1 MLIFGPRGSMDLFS
15 KYLNFV
21 QVYCIIAISIVLVG
35 LGMIACGVMLGCYLV
50 LVPAIVAAFLTL
62 VLVIWVQIKERF
74 DRFH

>member
-1 MLIFGPRGSMDLFS
+1 MDLFS

-21 QVYCIIAISIVLVG
+21 QAYCIIAISIVLVG
-35 LGMIACGVMLGCYLV
+35 VGMIACGVMLGCYLV

>member
-1 MLIFGPRGSMDLFS
+1 MLIFGPRSSMDLFS

-35 LGMIACGVMLGCYLV
+35 AGMIACGVMLGCYLV

-74 DRFH
+74 DRFY

>member
-1 MLIFGPRGSMDLFS
+1 MDLFS

-35 LGMIACGVMLGCYLV
+35 VGMIACGVMLGCYLV

-74 DRFH
+74 DRFY

>member
-1 MLIFGPRGSMDLFS
+1 MDLFS

-35 LGMIACGVMLGCYLV
+35 VGMIACGVMLGCYLV

-62 VLVIWVQIKERF
+62 VLVIWVQLKERF
-74 DRFH
+74 ARIH

>member
-1 MLIFGPRGSMDLFS
+1 MDLFS

-35 LGMIACGVMLGCYLV
+35 VGMIACGVMIGCYLV
-50 LVPAIVAAFLTL
+50 LVPAILAAFLTL

>member
-1 MLIFGPRGSMDLFS
+1 MDLFS

-21 QVYCIIAISIVLVG
+21 QEYCIIAIFIVLVG

-74 DRFH
+74 DRIH

>member
-1 MLIFGPRGSMDLFS
+1 MDLFS

-35 LGMIACGVMLGCYLV
+35 VGMIACGVMIGCYLV

-74 DRFH
+74 DRIH

>member
-1 MLIFGPRGSMDLFS
+1 MDLFS

-21 QVYCIIAISIVLVG
+21 QSYCIIAISIVLVG
-35 LGMIACGVMLGCYLV
+35 VGMIACGVMLGCYLV